1 MRPEAIVRAA
11 FAGALVVVGCH
22 HSPATPRPRPTTSS
36 HGQRD
41 AITRTEIEP
50 ILKESS
56 SAYDLVKRLRPA
68 MLLRR
73 TVTGVEQT
81 ARLMPN
87 ERPGL
92 HVHIDDVRVGEVDVL
107 RTIPAPAV
115 ASIHWLSPSEAST
128 KYGNGH
134 TAGVIAVT
142 TLTGRW

>member
-1 MRPEAIVRAA
+1 MRPEVIVCVA
-11 FAGALVVVGCH
+11 FAGALVVVGCQ
-22 HSPATPRPRPTTSS
+22 HSPATPRPRPATSS

-41 AITRTEIEP
+41 DITRGEIATM
-50 ILKESS
+50 LKESS

-68 MLLRR
+68 MLLPR
-73 TVTGVEQT
+73 TVTGVEPT
-81 ARLMPN
+81 AVLMPN

-92 HVHIDDVRVGEVDVL
+92 HIHIDDVRVGDVDVL
-107 RTIPAPAV
+107 RTIPAQAV
-115 ASIHWLSPSEAST
+115 ASIRWLSPSDAST